1 MNIGIMTDVIDS
13 AKYRKG
19 VYYYTKNTI
28 KNIMEIGPSHDFYLV
43 HHHKNENDD
52 IYNLGLEEVVIK
64 PYFSKKSFIT
74 KYLTNTIRA
83 PKILN
88 QLDIIHIPQ
97 SSLSYIPIY
106 SIPSLKKILTV
117 HGTDLYIPSFMR
129 TKVYKRPRVW
139 FHHKLMDLTIP
150 KIKDKID
157 KYIVVSYFLKG
168 ELIKLKIPEEKISVI
183 YEGVDGKF
191 RPEKIQKP
199 DNIILSDA
207 PTLELFKVY
216 YKLKKKGIKHKLFIA
231 GVREYTSKGE
241 EIASNL
247 GLAKD
252 VFFLGH
258 LSQEELI
265 KQYNMAD
272 IFVHLTGYE
281 GFGLQPL
288 EAMACGCPVVTT
300 NVGSLPEVVGDA
312 GILKNQ
318 DDIEG
323 IVKAVHEVLTNEGL
337 REELIKRGIERAK
350 MFSWE
355 KTAKETIKVYEEVC
369 DANS

>member
-1 MNIGIMTDVIDS
+1 MGLKIGITTNVVDS

-28 KNIMEIGPSHDFYLV
+28 NSLMNIGSSHDFYLV
-43 HHHKNENDD
+43 HYRKNKNDD
-52 IYNLGLEEVVIK
+52 IYNKGLEEIEIE
-64 PYFSKKSFIT
+64 PFFSKNSFIT
-74 KYLTNTIRA
+74 KYLANTIRV

-106 SIPSLKKILTV
+106 SIPTLKKILTV
-117 HGTDLYIPSFMR
+117 HGTDLYIPPFAR
-129 TKVYKRPRVW
+129 TSVYKRPRVW
-139 FHHKLMDLTIP
+139 FHQKLMDLTIP

-157 KYIVVSYFLKG
+157 KYIAVSYFLKG
-168 ELIKLKIPEEKISVI
+168 ELMKLKIPEEKIAVI

-191 RPEKIQKP
+191 RPEKTQKP

-207 PTLELFKVY
+207 PTPELFKVY

-231 GVREYTSKGE
+231 GVREYTLKGKE
-241 EIASNL
+241 FASNV

-252 VFFLGH
+252 VSFLGH

-272 IFVHLTGYE
+272 IFVHLTEYE
-281 GFGLQPL
+281 GFGFQPL

-312 GILKNQ
+312 GILKNR

-323 IVKAVHEVLTNEGL
+323 VVNAIYEVLTNGGL
-337 REELIKRGIERAK
+337 REDMIKKGLERAK

-355 KTAKETIKVYEEVC
+355 KTARETIKVYGEVC
-369 DANS
+369 D